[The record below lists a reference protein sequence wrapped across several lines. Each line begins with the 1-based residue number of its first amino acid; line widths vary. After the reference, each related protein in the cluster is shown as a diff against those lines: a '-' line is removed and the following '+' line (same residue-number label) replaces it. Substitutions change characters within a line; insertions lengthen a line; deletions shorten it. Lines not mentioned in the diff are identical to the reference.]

1 MHKILKNDLEK
12 LHVLRMGRGAEAPLA
27 LPLATSLVGPLAL
40 PAAVMPVLAY
50 MHFELNIYNPYAS
63 HNAWLKNRLM
73 AHSGSSA
80 LEFDLHHE
88 A

>member
-1 MHKILKNDLEK
+1 MVGSARTFSTQVETLAKMRKI
-12 LHVLRMGRGAEAPLA
+12 
-27 LPLATSLVGPLAL
+27 VGPLAL

-50 MHFELNIYNPYAS
+50 VHFELNIYNPYAS